1 MLAQA
6 NIYLPV
12 MINLIVLRTRLWL
25 FFAIALAILS
35 TAVLLLSYN
44 NNSQSS
50 ARAQD
55 GTNDFPDRNIVGGHT
70 PGYNILETSGDV
82 LDPISLN
89 VTIKDAVVDPM
100 KYLREFNYGK
110 VSELADGTTLR
121 EFTLVASDDKV
132 KEISPGVFYNVWMF
146 NGTVPGPTIRATEG
160 DLVRI
165 NFINNGSKSHTVHT
179 HGIHE
184 AEMDGVFETIGAGGR
199 FTYEFTAEPFG
210 VFPYHCH
217 MQPLE
222 EHITHGLYGVYIVD
236 PKTPRPAA
244 DEMVMVMN
252 GYDTDFDTENNFYT
266 VNGIPYYYMH
276 HPIQIEKDRLIR
288 IYLVNMLEF
297 DPINN
302 FHLHANLYQLY
313 RSGTSLVPNEY
324 TDMVTMSQGERG
336 VLEFNYTFPGQYMFH
351 AHKTEFAEKGWMG
364 LFFVKEDSDEP
375 ADDVVA
381 LNKSD
386 KRDSYPVEQSNN
398 NYNYSYT
405 KDKINASQSK
415 DDRYVVYHSGG
426 S

>member
-1 MLAQA
+1 MLAWA

-12 MINLIVLRTRLWL
+12 IINLIVPRTRLWL
-25 FFAIALAILS
+25 FCAIALAILS

-44 NNSQSS
+44 NSSQSS

-55 GTNDFPDRNIVGGHT
+55 GTNDIPDRNIVGGHT

-100 KYLREFNYGK
+100 KFLREFNYGK
-110 VSELADGTTLR
+110 VSELPDGTTLR

-160 DLVRI
+160 DVVRI
-165 NFINNGSKSHTVHT
+165 NFINNGSKSHTIHT

-184 AEMDGVFETIGAGGR
+184 AEMDGVFESVGAGGR

-236 PKTPRPAA
+236 PKTPRPPA

-276 HPIQIEKDRLIR
+276 HPIQIEKDRLVR
-288 IYLVNMLEF
+288 IYLVNILEF

-336 VLEFNYTFPGQYMFH
+336 ILEFKYKFPGQYMFH

-364 LFFVKEDSDEP
+364 LFLVKDKTSNGVGPEYNSTSTANNMADAVYPQGQSFVKKG
-375 ADDVVA
+375 VA
-381 LNKSD
+381 
-386 KRDSYPVEQSNN
+386 
-398 NYNYSYT
+398 T
-405 KDKINASQSK
+405 FSK
-415 DDRYVVYHSGG
+415 
-426 S
+426 

>member
-1 MLAQA
+1 MLAWA

-12 MINLIVLRTRLWL
+12 IRNLIVLRTRLWL

-35 TAVLLLSYN
+35 TAVILLSYN
-44 NNSQSS
+44 YNSQSS

-110 VSELADGTTLR
+110 VSELPDGTTLR

-288 IYLVNMLEF
+288 IYLVNILEF

-313 RSGTSLVPNEY
+313 RSGTSLVPHEY

-336 VLEFNYTFPGQYMFH
+336 ILEFKYKFPGQYMFH

-364 LFFVKEDSDEP
+364 LFLVKDMTSSNGGQLYNSTSIANNTAATVFSQGQP
-375 ADDVVA
+375 LTQKSGDD
-381 LNKSD
+381 
-386 KRDSYPVEQSNN
+386 
-398 NYNYSYT
+398 
-405 KDKINASQSK
+405 I
-415 DDRYVVYHSGG
+415 
-426 S
+426 

>member
-1 MLAQA
+1 MLAWA

-12 MINLIVLRTRLWL
+12 IINLIVLRTRLWL

-44 NNSQSS
+44 DLNQSS

-110 VSELADGTTLR
+110 VSELPNGTKLR

-165 NFINNGSKSHTVHT
+165 NFINNGSKSHTIHT

-184 AEMDGVFETIGAGGR
+184 AEMDGVFETVGAGGR

-236 PKTPRPAA
+236 P
-244 DEMVMVMN
+244 
-252 GYDTDFDTENNFYT
+252 
-266 VNGIPYYYMH
+266 
-276 HPIQIEKDRLIR
+276 
-288 IYLVNMLEF
+288 
-297 DPINN
+297 INN

-313 RSGTSLVPNEY
+313 RSGTSLVPHEY

-336 VLEFNYTFPGQYMFH
+336 ILEFKYKFPGQYMFH

-364 LFFVKEDSDEP
+364 LFLVKDMTS
-375 ADDVVA
+375 
-381 LNKSD
+381 S
-386 KRDSYPVEQSNN
+386 
-398 NYNYSYT
+398 
-405 KDKINASQSK
+405 
-415 DDRYVVYHSGG
+415 SGG
-426 S
+426 QVYNSTSIANNTAATAFSQGQSSTQKRGDDI

>member
-1 MLAQA
+1 MLAWA

-12 MINLIVLRTRLWL
+12 IINLIVLRTRLWL

-50 ARAQD
+50 AGAQD
-55 GTNDFPDRNIVGGHT
+55 GTNNFPDRNIVGGHT

-110 VSELADGTTLR
+110 VSELPDGTTLR

-236 PKTPRPAA
+236 PKTPRPTA

-288 IYLVNMLEF
+288 IYLVNILEF

-313 RSGTSLVPNEY
+313 RSGTSLVPHEY

-336 VLEFNYTFPGQYMFH
+336 ILEFKYKFPGQYMFH

-364 LFFVKEDSDEP
+364 LFLVKDMTS
-375 ADDVVA
+375 
-381 LNKSD
+381 
-386 KRDSYPVEQSNN
+386 SNGGQVYNSTSIAN
-398 NYNYSYT
+398 NT
-405 KDKINASQSK
+405 AATAFSQSQPLTQK
-415 DDRYVVYHSGG
+415 RGDDI
-426 S
+426 

>member
-1 MLAQA
+1 V
-6 NIYLPV
+6 P
-12 MINLIVLRTRLWL
+12 RTQFWL
-25 FFAIALAILS
+25 LSAITLAIVS
-35 TAVLLLSYN
+35 TTVLLLSYN
-44 NNSQSS
+44 NNTQGL
-50 ARAQD
+50 AGAQD
-55 GTNDFPDRNIVGGHT
+55 NNDFSKKNIVGGHI
-70 PGYNILETSGDV
+70 PGYSILETSGDV

-100 KYLREFNYGK
+100 KYLREFNYGR
-110 VSELADGTTLR
+110 VSELPNGTTLR

-132 KEISPGVFYNVWMF
+132 KEISPGVFYNVWTF
-146 NGTVPGPTIRATEG
+146 NGTIPGPTLRATEG
-160 DLVRI
+160 DLIRI
-165 NFINNGSKSHTVHT
+165 NFINNGSKSHTIHT
-179 HGIHE
+179 HGIHK
-184 AEMDGVFETIGAGGR
+184 ADMDGVFETVGAGGR

-222 EHITHGLYGVYIVD
+222 EHIVHGLYGVYIVD
-236 PKTPRPAA
+236 PKTPRPPA

-276 HPIQIEKDRLIR
+276 HPIQIEKGQLVR

-313 RSGTSLVPNEY
+313 RSGTSLIPDEY

-336 VLEFNYTFPGQYMFH
+336 ILEFKYKFPGQYMFH

-364 LFFVKEDSDEP
+364 LFLVKDPMSSVPISNETLIRNNVTVNDYPQGLSLDQ
-375 ADDVVA
+375 
-381 LNKSD
+381 
-386 KRDSYPVEQSNN
+386 KR
-398 NYNYSYT
+398 
-405 KDKINASQSK
+405 
-415 DDRYVVYHSGG
+415 GG
-426 S
+426 EHLTYEK

>member
-1 MLAQA
+1 V
-6 NIYLPV
+6 P
-12 MINLIVLRTRLWL
+12 RTQFWL
-25 FFAIALAILS
+25 LSAITLAIVS
-35 TAVLLLSYN
+35 TIVLLLSYN
-44 NNSQSS
+44 NNTQGL
-50 ARAQD
+50 AGAQD
-55 GTNDFPDRNIVGGHT
+55 NNDFSKKNIVGGHI
-70 PGYNILETSGDV
+70 PGYSILETSGDV

-100 KYLREFNYGK
+100 KYLREFNYGR
-110 VSELADGTTLR
+110 VSELPNGTTLR

-132 KEISPGVFYNVWMF
+132 KEISPGVFYNVWTF
-146 NGTVPGPTIRATEG
+146 NGTIPGPTLRATEG
-160 DLVRI
+160 DLIRI
-165 NFINNGSKSHTVHT
+165 NFINNGSKSHTIHT
-179 HGIHE
+179 HGIHK
-184 AEMDGVFETIGAGGR
+184 ADMDGVFETVGAGGR

-222 EHITHGLYGVYIVD
+222 EHIVHGLYGVYIVD
-236 PKTPRPAA
+236 PKTPRPPA

-276 HPIQIEKDRLIR
+276 HPIQIEKGQLVR

-313 RSGTSLVPNEY
+313 RSGTSLIPDEY

-336 VLEFNYTFPGQYMFH
+336 ILEFKYKFPGQYMFH

-364 LFFVKEDSDEP
+364 LFLVKDPMSSVPISNETLIRNNVTVNDYPQELSLDQ
-375 ADDVVA
+375 
-381 LNKSD
+381 
-386 KRDSYPVEQSNN
+386 KR
-398 NYNYSYT
+398 
-405 KDKINASQSK
+405 
-415 DDRYVVYHSGG
+415 GG
-426 S
+426 DI

>member
-1 MLAQA
+1 V
-6 NIYLPV
+6 P
-12 MINLIVLRTRLWL
+12 RTHFWL
-25 FFAIALAILS
+25 LSAIAIAILS

-44 NNSQSS
+44 NNTQSL
-50 ARAQD
+50 AGAQD
-55 GTNDFPDRNIVGGHT
+55 TNNDSPNQNIVGGHT

-89 VTIKDAVVDPM
+89 VTIQDAVVDPM

-110 VSELADGTTLR
+110 VSELPNGTKLR

-184 AEMDGVFETIGAGGR
+184 AEMDGVFETVGAGGR

-236 PKTPRPAA
+236 PKTPRPPA

-276 HPIQIEKDRLIR
+276 HPIQIEKDRLVR

-313 RSGTSLVPNEY
+313 RSGTSLVPHEY

-336 VLEFNYTFPGQYMFH
+336 ILEFKYKFPGQYMFH

-364 LFFVKEDSDEP
+364 LFLVKDMTSTTGEP
-375 ADDVVA
+375 AYNSTA
-381 LNKSD
+381 TANNITGTIYSSGQPLAQ
-386 KRDSYPVEQSNN
+386 KR
-398 NYNYSYT
+398 
-405 KDKINASQSK
+405 
-415 DDRYVVYHSGG
+415 GG
-426 S
+426 DI

>member
-1 MLAQA
+1 MLR
-6 NIYLPV
+6 I
-12 MINLIVLRTRLWL
+12 RLWL
-25 FFAIALAILS
+25 FSAIAIAILS
-35 TAVLLLSYN
+35 TAVLLLSYSN
-44 NNSQSS
+44 LIQSS

-55 GTNDFPDRNIVGGHT
+55 GVNDFSKRNIVGGHT

-89 VTIKDAVVDPM
+89 VTIQDAVVDPM
-100 KYLREFNYGK
+100 KYLREFNYGR
-110 VSELADGTTLR
+110 VSELPNGAKLR
-121 EFTLVASDDKV
+121 EFTLIASDDKV

-160 DLVRI
+160 DVVRI
-165 NFINNGSKSHTVHT
+165 NFINNGSKSHTIHT

-184 AEMDGVFETIGAGGR
+184 AEMDGVFETVGAGGR

-236 PKTPRPAA
+236 PKTPRPPA

-276 HPIQIEKDRLIR
+276 HPIQIENGRLVR
-288 IYLVNMLEF
+288 VYLVNMLEF

-313 RSGTSLVPNEY
+313 RSGTSLVPHEY

-336 VLEFNYTFPGQYMFH
+336 ILEFKYKFPGQYMFH

-364 LFFVKEDSDEP
+364 LFLVKETTSSTSSAQVYNSTSTTNNTSSTAYTP
-375 ADDVVA
+375 GQ
-381 LNKSD
+381 LLTQ
-386 KRDSYPVEQSNN
+386 KR
-398 NYNYSYT
+398 
-405 KDKINASQSK
+405 
-415 DDRYVVYHSGG
+415 GG
-426 S
+426 DI

>member
-1 MLAQA
+1 
-6 NIYLPV
+6 V
-12 MINLIVLRTRLWL
+12 SRTRLWL
-25 FFAIALAILS
+25 FSAIAIAILS
-35 TAVLLLSYN
+35 TAVLLLFYN
-44 NNSQSS
+44 KNTQSL

-55 GTNDFPDRNIVGGHT
+55 TNNDFSRKNIVGGHT
-70 PGYNILETSGDV
+70 PGYSILETSGDV
-82 LDPISLN
+82 LDPLSVN

-110 VSELADGTTLR
+110 VSKLPNGTTLR

-132 KEISPGVFYNVWMF
+132 KEISPGVFYNVWMY

-165 NFINNGSKSHTVHT
+165 NLINNGSKSHTIHT
-179 HGIHE
+179 HGIHK
-184 AEMDGVFETIGAGGR
+184 AEMDGVFETVGPGGR
-199 FTYEFTAEPFG
+199 FIYEFTAEPFG

-222 EHITHGLYGVYIVD
+222 EHIVHGLYGVYIVD
-236 PKTPRPAA
+236 PKTPRPPA

-276 HPIQIEKDRLIR
+276 HPIQIGKNQLVR

-313 RSGTSLVPNEY
+313 RSGTSLVPHEY

-336 VLEFNYTFPGQYMFH
+336 ILEFNYKFPGQYMFH

-364 LFFVKEDSDEP
+364 LFLVKDATP
-375 ADDVVA
+375 ATGGPA
-381 LNKSD
+381 YNSTTTA
-386 KRDSYPVEQSNN
+386 NN
-398 NYNYSYT
+398 MTAN
-405 KDKINASQSK
+405 IVSQSQPVSQK
-415 DDRYVVYHSGG
+415 RGG
-426 S
+426 EI